1 MHAVAE
7 TQQDKDRRTCGR
19 PGRVPLLVARGLA
32 TLIPAAAGAD
42 QTCPSP
48 TAVPPQ
54 VDPDSGKMC
63 HPSACKEETMTNSHR
78 GELFLAFET
87 IPRLGLARVA
97 LLLVSIPMMI
107 PAGARVSA
115 AKPPPP
121 PSTGSSF
128 ATAYSVPYSY
138 SVAESISQ
146 ASSGGFVVG
155 ALCSAAA
162 ATTPNCN
169 GPATLLSVDSSGN
182 IQSQTQYS
190 YGNGSQST
198 ALNIL
203 KATSDGGAIFAGQP
217 QFGCPAQNLN
227 RCGAIVKVDST
238 GKVQWATD
246 LLFATSATPYS
257 SPVTW
262 PFDIQQTTDGG
273 FVLVGYAIA
282 PSETYNPWIAKLSST
297 GQLQWTH
304 VFVDPNSVYSAA
316 QSVRQTAD
324 GGYIVGGEVSYAV
337 TSSYT
342 ESEITVF
349 KLDSTGTLVWQRDY
363 AAGVDAYL
371 QSLALTS
378 DGGAIV
384 SGTVSTETA
393 TTYTSSVLLLKLD
406 STGNAQFARTILPS
420 GDISDLNIVGVQQT
434 ADGGYAFSGYYFQNT
449 VYTERAWL
457 VKTDSAGNVQ
467 WDKIYGPDVQYADR
481 YFHSFQQTS
490 DGGFIAAGST
500 NEFNGGDNSIW
511 LVKTDSNGNISN
523 CADVHKDSAAT
534 GSIAVTVSNGDQSAV
549 KDGVSYVA
557 DSLILSSAPLAATK
571 ECPQH

>member
-1 MHAVAE
+1 
-7 TQQDKDRRTCGR
+7 
-19 PGRVPLLVARGLA
+19 
-32 TLIPAAAGAD
+32 
-42 QTCPSP
+42 
-48 TAVPPQ
+48 
-54 VDPDSGKMC
+54 
-63 HPSACKEETMTNSHR
+63 MTNGIR
-78 GELFLAFET
+78 KLFLLLEF
-87 IPRLGLARVA
+87 ARVA
-97 LLLVSIPMMI
+97 ILLVLVVLMI
-107 PAGARVSA
+107 PSVAGVSA
-115 AKPPPP
+115 AKSSPPP
-121 PSTGSSF
+121 PSSASTF

-155 ALCSAAA
+155 GLCSAAA

-169 GPATLLSVDSSGN
+169 GPATVLRVDSSGN

-190 YGNGSQST
+190 YGNGPQST

-203 KATSDGGAIFAGQP
+203 KATSDGGAIFAGLP
-217 QFGCPAQNLN
+217 QSGCPAQNLN
-227 RCGAIVKVDST
+227 SCGAIVKVDST
-238 GKVQWATD
+238 GKVQWAND

-282 PSETYNPWIAKLSST
+282 PAENYNPWIAKLSST

-304 VFVDPNSVYSAA
+304 VLVDPNSQYSAA
-316 QSVRQTAD
+316 YSVRQTAD
-324 GGYIVGGEVSYAV
+324 GGYLVGGEVSYAI
-337 TSSYT
+337 TPSYT

-349 KLDSTGTLVWQRDY
+349 KLDSAGTLVWQRDY

-371 QSLALTS
+371 QSLAVTS
-378 DGGAIV
+378 DGGAIA
-384 SGTVSTETA
+384 SGTVSTQTA

-420 GDISDLNIVGVQQT
+420 GDISDLNLVGVQQT
-434 ADGGYAFSGYYFQNT
+434 ADGGYAFAGYYFQNT
-449 VYTERAWL
+449 VYTERAWI

-490 DGGFIAAGST
+490 DAGFSAAGST
-500 NEFNGGDNSIW
+500 NQFNGGDYSIW

-523 CADVHKDSAAT
+523 CADVHNDSAAT
-534 GSIAVTVSNGDQSAV
+534 GAIAVTVSNGDLSAV
-549 KDGVSYVA
+549 KDGLSYVA
-557 DSLILSSAPLAATK
+557 DSLILSSAPLT
-571 ECPQH
+571 

>member
-1 MHAVAE
+1 
-7 TQQDKDRRTCGR
+7 
-19 PGRVPLLVARGLA
+19 
-32 TLIPAAAGAD
+32 
-42 QTCPSP
+42 
-48 TAVPPQ
+48 
-54 VDPDSGKMC
+54 
-63 HPSACKEETMTNSHR
+63 
-78 GELFLAFET
+78 
-87 IPRLGLARVA
+87 
-97 LLLVSIPMMI
+97 
-107 PAGARVSA
+107 
-115 AKPPPP
+115 
-121 PSTGSSF
+121 
-128 ATAYSVPYSY
+128 
-138 SVAESISQ
+138 
-146 ASSGGFVVG
+146 
-155 ALCSAAA
+155 
-162 ATTPNCN
+162 
-169 GPATLLSVDSSGN
+169 
-182 IQSQTQYS
+182 
-190 YGNGSQST
+190 
-198 ALNIL
+198 
-203 KATSDGGAIFAGQP
+203 
-217 QFGCPAQNLN
+217 
-227 RCGAIVKVDST
+227 
-238 GKVQWATD
+238 
-246 LLFATSATPYS
+246 
-257 SPVTW
+257 VTW

-304 VFVDPNSVYSAA
+304 VFVDPNSRYSAA
-316 QSVRQTAD
+316 YSVRQTAD

-384 SGTVSTETA
+384 SAQVDTPQTA
-393 TTYTSSVLLLKLD
+393 TSYTSSVLLLKLD

-434 ADGGYAFSGYYFQNT
+434 ADGGYAFAGYYFQNT

-457 VKTDSAGNVQ
+457 VKTDSAGKVQ

-500 NEFNGGDNSIW
+500 NQFNGGDNSIW

-523 CADVHKDSAAT
+523 CADVHNDSAAT
-534 GSIAVTVSNGDQSAV
+534 GSIAVTVSNGDLSAV
-549 KDGVSYVA
+549 KDSLSYVA

-571 ECPQH
+571 ECR

>member
-1 MHAVAE
+1 MDGGTAPRH
-7 TQQDKDRRTCGR
+7 TPRHGRQR
-19 PGRVPLLVARGLA
+19 PGHALLAVRGLA
-32 TLIPAAAGAD
+32 MLSPAIARAA
-42 QTCPSP
+42 QTCPAP
-48 TAVPPQ
+48 TFA
-54 VDPDSGKMC
+54 KI
-63 HPSACKEETMTNSHR
+63 R
-78 GELFLAFET
+78 
-87 IPRLGLARVA
+87 RLGFARVA
-97 LLLVSIPMMI
+97 IVLVLVLMMI
-107 PAGARVSA
+107 PAVASVAA

-190 YGNGSQST
+190 YANGSQST

-262 PFDIQQTTDGG
+262 PFDVQQTTDGG

-282 PSETYNPWIAKLSST
+282 PSENYNPWIAKLSST
-297 GQLQWTH
+297 GQVQWTH
-304 VFVDPNSVYSAA
+304 VFVDPKSQYSAA
-316 QSVRQTAD
+316 SSVRQTAD
-324 GGYIVGGEVSYAV
+324 GGYLVGGEVSHVV
-337 TSSYT
+337 TPSYT

-349 KLDSTGTLVWQRDY
+349 KLDSTGKLVWQRDY
-363 AAGVDAYL
+363 AAGVEAYL
-371 QSLALTS
+371 QSLGLTS
-378 DGGAIV
+378 DGGAILIG
-384 SGTVSTETA
+384 SVSTQTA
-393 TTYTSSVLLLKLD
+393 NTYTSSVLLLKLD
-406 STGNAQFARTILPS
+406 AAGNPQFARTILPS
-420 GDISDLNIVGVQQT
+420 GNISDLNIAGVQQT
-434 ADGGYAFSGYYFQNT
+434 ADGGYAFAGYYFQNT

-457 VKTDSAGNVQ
+457 IKTDSAGNVL
-467 WDKIYGPDVQYADR
+467 WDKIYGPDVQYSDR
-481 YFHSFQQTS
+481 YFHSFQQAS

-500 NEFNGGDNSIW
+500 NQFNGGDNSIW
-511 LVKTDSNGNISN
+511 LVKTDS
-523 CADVHKDSAAT
+523 
-534 GSIAVTVSNGDQSAV
+534 
-549 KDGVSYVA
+549 
-557 DSLILSSAPLAATK
+557 
-571 ECPQH
+571 

>member
-1 MHAVAE
+1 MQH
-7 TQQDKDRRTCGR
+7 R
-19 PGRVPLLVARGLA
+19 
-32 TLIPAAAGAD
+32 AAPIVVL
-42 QTCPSP
+42 TVSPSFI
-48 TAVPPQ
+48 A
-54 VDPDSGKMC
+54 
-63 HPSACKEETMTNSHR
+63 HR
-78 GELFLAFET
+78 GERFLAFEKL
-87 IPRLGLARVA
+87 RQLAFA
-97 LLLVSIPMMI
+97 LLLVSVLMTI
-107 PAGARVSA
+107 PAVARVSA
-115 AKPPPP
+115 AKPPPPPPPPP

-138 SVAESISQ
+138 SVAQSISQ

-246 LLFATSATPYS
+246 LLFPTSATPYS

-304 VFVDPNSVYSAA
+304 VFV
-316 QSVRQTAD
+316 
-324 GGYIVGGEVSYAV
+324 
-337 TSSYT
+337 
-342 ESEITVF
+342 
-349 KLDSTGTLVWQRDY
+349 
-363 AAGVDAYL
+363 
-371 QSLALTS
+371 
-378 DGGAIV
+378 
-384 SGTVSTETA
+384 
-393 TTYTSSVLLLKLD
+393 
-406 STGNAQFARTILPS
+406 
-420 GDISDLNIVGVQQT
+420 
-434 ADGGYAFSGYYFQNT
+434 
-449 VYTERAWL
+449 
-457 VKTDSAGNVQ
+457 
-467 WDKIYGPDVQYADR
+467 
-481 YFHSFQQTS
+481 
-490 DGGFIAAGST
+490 
-500 NEFNGGDNSIW
+500 
-511 LVKTDSNGNISN
+511 
-523 CADVHKDSAAT
+523 
-534 GSIAVTVSNGDQSAV
+534 
-549 KDGVSYVA
+549 
-557 DSLILSSAPLAATK
+557 
-571 ECPQH
+571 